1 MILGAPRVTL
11 RPLGP
16 DDAPPLHSLMSD
28 PEVMAYW
35 DMAEVSDEAVATR
48 ILQAQL
54 AEVAAGQ
61 AIYWTIRR
69 NADRA
74 FVGCC
79 DLSDLDRQHRRAE
92 IGFMLARRFW
102 GGGYAQEA
110 MHAVIS
116 HAALALRLRRLSAR
130 THLGNLRSIAL
141 LERLGFSREGVLR
154 GYVERDGER
163 RDCLVMGLLL

>member
-1 MILGAPRVTL
+1 MILAASRVTL
-11 RPLGP
+11 RPLTL
-16 DDAPPLHSLMSD
+16 DDAPNLHALMSD
-28 PEVMAYW
+28 ADVMAYW
-35 DMAEVSDEAVATR
+35 DVAEVTDLAVTTQ
-48 ILQAQL
+48 ILEAQL
-54 AEVAAGQ
+54 AEVEGGQ
-61 AIYWTIRR
+61 ALYWTIRR
-69 NADRA
+69 NGDED

-79 DLSDLDRQHRRAE
+79 DLSDIDRHHGRAE
-92 IGFMLARRFW
+92 IGFMLARAFW
-102 GGGYAQEA
+102 GAGYALEA

-116 HAALALRLRRLSAR
+116 HAAQSLRLRRLSAR